1 MRLRAKNLQVVHKVV
16 NKLWNGIRFRTQM
29 PKIFALSE
37 RKRRNW
43 LGNGTDHVSTHAL
56 PVLHGRFWE
65 NFMLWRCIKCSWGR
79 KLKFALLCV
88 TFELLAKHRGYCPP
102 EIGQLLIIL

>member
-43 LGNGTDHVSTHAL
+43 LGNGTDHEAHM
-56 PVLHGRFWE
+56 RFR
-65 NFMLWRCIKCSWGR
+65 FCMAGFGKI
-79 KLKFALLCV
+79 LCCGD
-88 TFELLAKHRGYCPP
+88 A
-102 EIGQLLIIL
+102 